1 MAIIADMMRKAEAD
15 GYTGGNATA
24 KVCQDIV
31 LKCIAE
37 NSLSRNVTIGC

>member
-15 GYTGGNATA
+15 GYTGDNAAA

-37 NSLSRNVTIGC
+37 SSLRQVRL